1 MSTSKSS
8 DLKII
13 VHMTHTKECSS
24 VRRDL
29 ARTSR
34 LMSRMHT
41 CSYCSFHALR
51 SNDLQRG
58 VIFTVGVNI
67 T

>member
-13 VHMTHTKECSS
+13 VHMTHTKECSI
-24 VRRDL
+24 VQRDL

-34 LMSRMHT
+34 LRSRMHAS
-41 CSYCSFHALR
+41 SYCSFHALR
-51 SNDLQRG
+51 PKDLRHG
-58 VIFTVGVNI
+58 ISFTVSVNI